1 MKKQLSALAALTM
14 AFTMCASSNAFALNY
29 TATLGNASTFETM
42 TEVRANE
49 AAAMKH
55 VNENYVAHPVMS
67 DFPGDTTYVYR
78 SADMYGI
85 NAAVRLNTN
94 LVVYSDQSF
103 ENKDAAL
110 SYLKEL
116 GLIDM
121 VDQARGSVIL
131 VTPSDPE
138 KGFTA
143 EDQKNYYKLQT
154 AMFAINA
161 SGVQDG
167 EEVTYVDA
175 SYYGGFG
182 FYYVIGV
189 DGGATFLNNYVS
201 GTLDYVS
208 RIAGMLLVGGDM
220 ERISSVASSVPVYL
234 IDADEDTIDK
244 YCEANGTDAF
254 NETKD
259 IITYYNQAKPVCK
272 VMVQKSDIDLKTA
285 IHDAYYNLFLKSVRG
300 QEMKAGL
307 NSASTPYQ
315 GYGNDAAP
323 YSLSERN
330 ALINGVTADGIH
342 EITTVSDALSE
353 FKTDAGEFVQTW
365 YEYLPDEVLNNTA
378 PAGSVPLLLAI
389 HGGGDDP
396 RQYVDGQGWLRVAG
410 QERIAIVAPEYSS
423 MNNFAPDGRTALNK
437 AFPALVRYMLDKYPA
452 LDASRV
458 YVNGYSMGSLGTCEA
473 MYGDPSVFAAAFPQA
488 GIMNAAPTDEELKK
502 FADVKLPVCISTSEY
517 DMVFNV
523 DGVTH
528 NIVPDFYK
536 LINSF
541 KTMNGMEALPEEPDF
556 DQYPVTGFDA
566 DVKGTEKM
574 NGEYTKHEWYFLDED
589 GVPMVGFQY
598 IDDIVHCLY
607 PEYADMVWNFVKHY
621 SRDLTTG
628 AVVYNPYIH

>member
-14 AFTMCASSNAFALNY
+14 AFSMCASSNAFALNY

-49 AAAMKH
+49 AAALKH
-55 VNENYVAHPVMS
+55 VKENYVAHPVMS

-94 LVVYSDQSF
+94 LVVYSDKSF

-116 GLIDM
+116 GLTDM

-285 IHDAYYNLFLKSVRG
+285 IHDAYYDLFLKSVRG

-307 NSASTPYQ
+307 YSASTPYQ

-396 RQYVDGQGWLRVAG
+396 RQFVDGQGWLRVAG
-410 QERIAIVAPEYSS
+410 QERIAMVAPEYSS
-423 MNNFAPDGRTALNK
+423 INNAAQDGRTVLNK

-473 MYGDPSVFAAAFPQA
+473 MYGDPSIFAAAFPQA

-502 FADVKLPVCISTSEY
+502 FADVNLPVSISTSEY
-517 DMVFNV
+517 DMVYNV

-536 LINSF
+536 LISSF

-556 DQYPVTGFDA
+556 DQYPMTGFDA
-566 DVKGTEKM
+566 DVKGTEIM
-574 NGEYTKHEWYFLDED
+574 NGEYTKHEWYFLDKD

>member
-121 VDQARGSVIL
+121 VDQARGSIIL

-396 RQYVDGQGWLRVAG
+396 RQFVDGQGWLRVAG

-423 MNNFAPDGRTALNK
+423 MNNFAQDGRTALNN

-556 DQYPVTGFDA
+556 DQYPMTGFDA
-566 DVKGTEKM
+566 DVKGTEIM
-574 NGEYTKHEWYFLDED
+574 NGEYTKHEWYFLDEN

>member
-1 MKKQLSALAALTM
+1 
-14 AFTMCASSNAFALNY
+14 
-29 TATLGNASTFETM
+29 
-42 TEVRANE
+42 
-49 AAAMKH
+49 
-55 VNENYVAHPVMS
+55 
-67 DFPGDTTYVYR
+67 
-78 SADMYGI
+78 
-85 NAAVRLNTN
+85 
-94 LVVYSDQSF
+94 
-103 ENKDAAL
+103 
-110 SYLKEL
+110 
-116 GLIDM
+116 
-121 VDQARGSVIL
+121 
-131 VTPSDPE
+131 
-138 KGFTA
+138 
-143 EDQKNYYKLQT
+143 
-154 AMFAINA
+154 
-161 SGVQDG
+161 
-167 EEVTYVDA
+167 
-175 SYYGGFG
+175 
-182 FYYVIGV
+182 
-189 DGGATFLNNYVS
+189 
-201 GTLDYVS
+201 
-208 RIAGMLLVGGDM
+208 M

-285 IHDAYYNLFLKSVRG
+285 IHDAYYDLFLKSVRG

-307 NSASTPYQ
+307 YSASTPYQ

-396 RQYVDGQGWLRVAG
+396 RQFVDGQGWLRVAG
-410 QERIAIVAPEYSS
+410 QERIAMVAPEYSS
-423 MNNFAPDGRTALNK
+423 INNAAQDGRTVLNK

-473 MYGDPSVFAAAFPQA
+473 MYGDPSIFAAAFPQA
-488 GIMNAAPTDEELKK
+488 GIMNAAPTDEELKN
-502 FADVKLPVCISTSEY
+502 FADVNLPVSISTSEY
-517 DMVFNV
+517 DMVYNV

-536 LINSF
+536 LISSF

-556 DQYPVTGFDA
+556 DQYPMTGFDA
-566 DVKGTEKM
+566 DVKGTEIM
-574 NGEYTKHEWYFLDED
+574 NGEYTKHEWYFLDKD